1 MQKPASSKPR
11 KQRKWVFNAPLH
23 KKKSFCKAMLGKE
36 LKKKYGLNSMQVRKG
51 DTVKVMRGE
60 LKGSSGNVIR
70 VEVGKRKVY
79 VDGLTMK
86 KADGTDI
93 ERPFEPSNLQITL
106 LDLEDK
112 RRKKI
117 LERKA
122 GV

>member
-1 MQKPASSKPR
+1 L
-11 KQRKWVFNAPLH
+11 FNAPLH
-23 KKKSFCKAMLGKE
+23 KKKAFCRAMLSKE
-36 LKKKYGLNSMQVRKG
+36 LKKTYGLNSMQVRKG

-60 LKGSSGNVIR
+60 LKGSTGNVIR
-70 VEVGKRKVY
+70 VEVDKRKVY

-93 ERPFEPSNLQITL
+93 ERPLEPSNLQITM

-112 RRKKI
+112 KRKKI